1 MSTLNQ
7 LGCIK
12 LLESDSNDT
21 YIVTIKNHFQI
32 NSVHFFNSI
41 YQRIL
46 ERNAA
51 TQRLSIAIIIRNVS

>member
-21 YIVTIKNHFQI
+21 YIVTVKNQFQI

-46 ERNAA
+46 ERNEA